1 VSSTISIGPIRFF
14 RSASRN
20 SATVFASTPAL
31 RAPRDA
37 VRDVVLAALRAF
49 CWRARAWPPFLAAAL
64 RLVADAP
71 EEERVREE
79 LDAERFELEDER
91 LDLEDE
97 RLEPD
102 DLLPDDRLAL
112 DRLDPLDFFDPP
124 RELPLLRL
132 AAIWFPS
139 SSCFLCV

>member
-1 VSSTISIGPIRFF
+1 MRETGDVAVLGRCDECFEQTLFVD
-14 RSASRN
+14 RSRGRPSVA
-20 SATVFASTPAL
+20 
-31 RAPRDA
+31 
-37 VRDVVLAALRAF
+37 RDVLPRAGDNLP
-49 CWRARAWPPFLAAAL
+49 CV
-64 RLVADAP
+64 RL
-71 EEERVREE
+71 
-79 LDAERFELEDER
+79 FELEDAR
-91 LDLEDE
+91 LEPDDE